1 MPVWLKN
8 IPDNYTAQLA
18 IMGWFLTLTS
28 KMTGYNIPGVG
39 VAPGGVIEQPRDA
52 IAHYLND
59 METLADAMAVK
70 KFWDRPQFAILKE
83 MYLDLK
89 RMHYSFRTNRFCSI
103 HFTHNSNLTDTFC
116 LGARIPASLSRW
128 RRWGT

>member
-18 IMGWFLTLTS
+18 IMGWFLTITS

-39 VAPGGVIEQPRDA
+39 VAPGGIIEQPRDA
-52 IAHYLND
+52 IAHYLMD

-70 KFWDRPQFAILKE
+70 KSWDRPQYAILKE

-89 RMHYSFRTNRFCSI
+89 RMHYSFRVNRFW
-103 HFTHNSNLTDTFC
+103 C
-116 LGARIPASLSRW
+116 LLIFL
-128 RRWGT
+128 